1 MKIYIERKTMTP
13 NYKITEEILNLVQK
27 ISELATQLSFET
39 RELHLR
45 KENRIRS
52 IQSSLA
58 IENNSLSLEQV
69 TDVIEGKRVLGPL
82 KDIHEVQNA
91 YEAYEK
97 VFRLNPYS
105 IDDFLLAHRLLTQD
119 LVKHPGQFRLGDVG
133 VFDGSGKV
141 VHLGARPQFVPNLV
155 SDLFAWAKAS
165 QISDIVKSCIVHFE
179 LEIIHPFEDGN
190 GRMGRMWQSLILS
203 RWNPLFEWLPVESVI
218 YRHQSG
224 YYQALTESNEAN
236 DSTKF
241 IQFMLEAILETLL
254 DYSQQKNDSTEKS
267 VKLLLKPREL
277 AIFEKIESYLVE
289 NYQITTAVAQEL
301 TGLSA
306 ATMRR
311 YLQLFV
317 NQGLLEK
324 SGTTKNTLYSLII
337 RS

>member
-1 MKIYIERKTMTP
+1 M
-13 NYKITEEILNLVQK
+13 
-27 ISELATQLSFET
+27 
-39 RELHLR
+39 
-45 KENRIRS
+45 
-52 IQSSLA
+52 
-58 IENNSLSLEQV
+58 
-69 TDVIEGKRVLGPL
+69 
-82 KDIHEVQNA
+82 
-91 YEAYEK
+91 
-97 VFRLNPYS
+97 
-105 IDDFLLAHRLLTQD
+105 LTQD

-141 VHLGARPQFVPNLV
+141 VHLGARPQFVPKLV
-155 SDLFAWAKAS
+155 SDLFSWAKS
-165 QISDIVKSCIVHFE
+165 SHISDIVKSCIVHFE

-224 YYQALTESNEAN
+224 YYQALTESNEVN

-254 DYSQQKNDSTEKS
+254 DYSHQKNDSTEKS

-277 AIFEKIESYLVE
+277 AIFEKIESYLE
-289 NYQITTAVAQEL
+289 EHYQITNAVAQEL

-311 YLQLFV
+311 YLQIFV